1 MKRGRMRRYQDVAMN
16 EQDNLP
22 KQVGRYEIKRLLG
35 AGAMGSV
42 YLAEDPR
49 IKRKLAI
56 KVVKLDAIRNEA
68 DRNEFLARF
77 QREAEVSGVLN
88 DPGIVTIYDV
98 GDSEAGPFLAM
109 EYVAG
114 KPLDSLIK
122 SGEMA
127 KMPLRAKLQIA
138 AGVAAALDHAHTHG
152 IVHRDVKPGN
162 VMLTEEGRPK
172 LMDFGIA
179 KREDASLTQT
189 GTFLG
194 TPSYASPEQIKEG
207 HATLRSD
214 IFSFGVMVFEMLS
227 GVLPFPGTS
236 INTILYRIVNE
247 PPLDV
252 KPPVV
257 GLLPE
262 RWQSIFS
269 RVLSKD
275 PSGRYPSCA
284 SFLRDLLDAAVDLD
298 KNDRLELVGVLKAGP
313 GAVAPPVL
321 QRAHDETMFMP
332 AEKPA
337 SRRSWPK
344 VAGILLVAA
353 ALGGGAWWLFRGT
366 GTRTMTVATVPSQAR
381 VLRGGQ
387 ELGTTPLPVPLKA
400 GDQLVVERPGYLPQ
414 TVTFD
419 GTALPTLELK
429 PRITEEMLRTTP
441 EGATVVMDGQ
451 TLPGVTPMP
460 VAAWDQSRKHEVT
473 FTKGDLTL
481 PVTFLEG
488 EAPGAQ
494 WYTLV
499 SAQEAALTGEVKT
512 VDATTPG
519 ILRIA
524 AEYAVR
530 VRSESQD
537 YGEVAPGGKLSLPP
551 GTHRLKLSSP
561 KVFYAETRTVT
572 IQPGQAASLALPGL
586 VNLTVETYP
595 SSGIVVINGIS
606 TGVESDG
613 GTPIRVVK
621 GAHRVTIQGKS
632 GGAQAVDLSGDKHLK
647 FKV

>member
-1 MKRGRMRRYQDVAMN
+1 MN
-16 EQDNLP
+16 EPENLP

-98 GDSEAGPFLAM
+98 GDSEVGPFLAM
-109 EYVAG
+109 EFVPG

-122 SGEMA
+122 SGEMGR
-127 KMPLRAKLQIA
+127 MPLRTKLQIA
-138 AGVAAALDHAHTHG
+138 AGVAAALDHAHAHG

-207 HATLRSD
+207 QATFRSD

-236 INTILYRIVNE
+236 INTILYKIVNE

-257 GLLPE
+257 GVLPE
-262 RWQSIFS
+262 RWQGIFG
-269 RVLSKD
+269 RVLCKD
-275 PSGRYPSCA
+275 PEGRYASCA
-284 SFLRDLLDAAVDLD
+284 AFLRDLLDAAVDLD
-298 KNDRLELVGVLKAGP
+298 KNERLELMGVLKAGP

-321 QRAHDETMFMP
+321 QRAHDETMYVP
-332 AEKPA
+332 PEKPVV
-337 SRRSWPK
+337 RRTGLRM
-344 VAGILLVAA
+344 AGI
-353 ALGGGAWWLFRGT
+353 ALTLAILGAGAWLLFRGN
-366 GTRTMTVATVPSQAR
+366 GARTVTVASVPAQAK
-381 VLRGGQ
+381 VMKGGQ
-387 ELGTTPLPVPLKA
+387 DLGATPLPVPLKA
-400 GDQLVVERPGYLPQ
+400 GEEIVVARPGYLSQ

-419 GTALPTLELK
+419 GSSIPPVLLQ
-429 PRITEEMLRTTP
+429 PRITSEQLQTIP

-451 TLPGVTPMP
+451 TLPGQTPLS
-460 VAAWDQSRKHEVT
+460 VALWDQSRKHEIT

-488 EAPGAQ
+488 ETPGTQA
-494 WYTLV
+494 YHLV
-499 SAQEAALTGEVKT
+499 SAREAALTGEVKT

-519 ILRIA
+519 TLRLA
-524 AEYAVR
+524 AEYPVR
-530 VRSESQD
+530 VRTED
-537 YGEVAPGGKLSLPP
+537 RDLGEVAPGGRLELPP
-551 GTHRLKLSSP
+551 GTHRLKLANP
-561 KVFYAETRTVT
+561 RVFYSETRTVT
-572 IQPGQAASLALPGL
+572 LEPGQAVSLPLPGL

-595 SSGIVVINGIS
+595 GSGTVMINGVP

-613 GTPIRVVK
+613 SQPIRVVK
-621 GAHRVTIQGKS
+621 GSHRVTIQGKS
-632 GGAQAVDLSGDKHLK
+632 AAPQRVDLGADKYLK
-647 FKV
+647 FKI

>member
-1 MKRGRMRRYQDVAMN
+1 MN

-127 KMPLRAKLQIA
+127 RMPLRAKLQIA

-236 INTILYRIVNE
+236 INTILYKIVNE
-247 PPLDV
+247 PPIEV
-252 KPPVV
+252 NPPVV

-275 PSGRYPSCA
+275 PGGRYPSCA
-284 SFLRDLLDAAVDLD
+284 AFLRDLLDAAVDLD

-321 QRAHDETMFMP
+321 QRAHDETMFVP
-332 AEKPA
+332 AEKAA
-337 SRRSWPK
+337 SKRVWGK
-344 VAGILLVAA
+344 AAGGALVVAG
-353 ALGGGAWWLFRGT
+353 LGVGGWLLFRGSGAST
-366 GTRTMTVATVPSQAR
+366 VTVASVPPQAR

-387 ELGTTPLPVPLKA
+387 ELGLTPLPVPLKA
-400 GDQLVVERPGYLPQ
+400 GDQLRIERPGYLPE
-414 TVTFD
+414 TVAFD
-419 GTALPTLELK
+419 GSKVPPVALK
-429 PRITEEMLRTTP
+429 PRITEETLRTIP

-451 TLPGVTPMP
+451 TLPGVTPLP
-460 VAAWDQSRKHEVT
+460 VQAWDQSRKHEIT

-488 EAPGAQ
+488 ETPGTQA
-494 WYTLV
+494 YHLV
-499 SAQEAALTGEVKT
+499 SAREAALTGEVKT
-512 VDATTPG
+512 VDATAPG
-519 ILRIA
+519 TLRLA

-530 VRSESQD
+530 VRAGD
-537 YGEVAPGGKLSLPP
+537 RDLGEVAPGGRLELPP
-551 GTHRLKLSSP
+551 GTHRLRLANP
-561 KVFYAETRTVT
+561 KVFFSETRTVT
-572 IQPGQAASLALPGL
+572 LQPGQAASLTLPGL
-586 VNLTVETYP
+586 ANLTVETYP
-595 SSGIVVINGIS
+595 GSGTVLINGVS

-613 GTPIRVVK
+613 ATPIRVVK
-621 GAHRVTIQGKS
+621 GTHRVTIQGK
-632 GGAQAVDLSGDKHLK
+632 AAAPQTVEVAGDKYLK
-647 FKV
+647 FKL